1 MVSMIIGSKGKDFET
16 HFIGAHDVGGLFS
29 NIFSSQKKI
38 IMNKTL
44 NISFGKNRLST
55 TKTPSIRRLSIP
67 NNTFDDGDDAFDGMS
82 LSSTPTFVVVV
93 VFFVEWWC
101 AFDARE
107 NDDDVYDFVVV
118 VDVIFFG
125 RSGKSTKP
133 TPKDDDDEKNAN
145 WCGRNAKT
153 RKDEDARDDDDE
165 NLERVRRVVVDVGRR
180 RRRRRRNF
188 GDDDDDDDEGE
199 CTTFG
204 KATVS

>member
-1 MVSMIIGSKGKDFET
+1 MCGLHGSKGKDET
-16 HFIGAHDVGGLFS
+16 HFQRTFS
-29 NIFSSQKKI
+29 NIFSSQKSSW
-38 IMNKTL
+38 NKTL

-55 TKTPSIRRLSIP
+55 TKTPSILRLSIP
-67 NNTFDDGDDAFDGMS
+67 NNNTFDEDDAFDGMS
-82 LSSTPTFVVVV
+82 LSSTPTFVVHVVVVVYVV
-93 VFFVEWWC
+93 VFFVEWC

-107 NDDDVYDFVVV
+107 NDDDVYDFVV

-153 RKDEDARDDDDE
+153 RKDEDARDGDDE
-165 NLERVRRVVVDVGRR
+165 NLERVRRVVVDIG

-188 GDDDDDDDEGE
+188 GEDDDEGE

>member
-1 MVSMIIGSKGKDFET
+1 MCGLHGSKGKDET
-16 HFIGAHDVGGLFS
+16 HFQRTFS
-29 NIFSSQKKI
+29 NIFSSQKSSW
-38 IMNKTL
+38 NKTL

-55 TKTPSIRRLSIP
+55 TKTPSILLRLSIP
-67 NNTFDDGDDAFDGMS
+67 NNTFDEDDAFDPGMS
-82 LSSTPTFVVVV
+82 LSSTPTFVVVYVVVVV
-93 VFFVEWWC
+93 VFFVEWC

-107 NDDDVYDFVVV
+107 NDDDVYDFVV

-153 RKDEDARDDDDE
+153 RKDEDARDGDDE
-165 NLERVRRVVVDVGRR
+165 NLERVRRVVVDIGR

-188 GDDDDDDDEGE
+188 GDDDDEGE

-204 KATVS
+204 KATV

>member
-1 MVSMIIGSKGKDFET
+1 MCGLHGSKGKDET
-16 HFIGAHDVGGLFS
+16 HFQRTFS
-29 NIFSSQKKI
+29 NIFSSQKSSW
-38 IMNKTL
+38 NKTL

-55 TKTPSIRRLSIP
+55 TKTPSILLRLSIP
-67 NNTFDDGDDAFDGMS
+67 NNTFDEDDAFDPGMS
-82 LSSTPTFVVVV
+82 LSSTPTFVVV
-93 VFFVEWWC
+93 FFVEWC

-107 NDDDVYDFVVV
+107 NDDDVYDFVV

-145 WCGRNAKT
+145 WCGRNAP
-153 RKDEDARDDDDE
+153 RKDENARDDDDE
-165 NLERVRRVVVDVGRR
+165 NLERVRRVVVDIG

-188 GDDDDDDDEGE
+188 GEDDEGE

-204 KATVS
+204 KATV